1 MSITD
6 TTEKL
11 HYDYAWEENEEES
24 WLWIARM
31 DEPALP
37 EPDCYSLLFSADG
50 KKAVAL
56 IKNFQALSGDQAQE
70 YARQLAFG

>member
-1 MSITD
+1 MSND

-11 HYDYAWEENEEES
+11 HYDYAREEKEAES

-31 DEPALP
+31 SEPGLP

-50 KKAVAL
+50 KEAVTL
-56 IKNFQALSGDQAQE
+56 INNFQLLSGIKAQE
-70 YARQLAFG
+70 YAKKLAFG